1 MIRAPERVDT
11 RVWLLGLAWAVS
23 VYWLHRVGALSGWY
37 IAFPWFQ
44 NLTHAASASGLAL
57 LLGIAGLELGYRRR
71 RLLAFAV
78 AMTLFASLGWELV
91 EYLGWLD
98 QYGVYLH
105 FHDFQDAAVDMAS
118 NAVGTAVALAG
129 LWLLTGLDHRASSE
143 RGSAAGDEDRDV
155 ASVSSNPNR

>member
-11 RVWLLGLAWAVS
+11 RVWLLGLIWAVS

-78 AMTLFASLGWELV
+78 AMTLLASLGWELV

-98 QYGVYLH
+98 RYGVYLH
-105 FHDFQDAAVDMAS
+105 FHDFEDAAVDMAS

-129 LWLLTGLDHRASSE
+129 LWLLTGFDVRAGPGNS
-143 RGSAAGDEDRDV
+143 GNAGDDDRDV
-155 ASVSSNPNR
+155 GTVQSNANR